1 MKLLAALALKTFEE
15 LPLEKRYQLLRQYIR
30 YVEALL
36 TEGETPMLFLEWFIT
51 HAGKEE
57 SP

>member
-36 TEGETPMLFLEWFIT
+36 RKGETPMLFLEWFIT
-51 HAGKEE
+51 HTGKEQ
-57 SP
+57 P

>member
-36 TEGETPMLFLEWFIT
+36 IEGEIPMLFLEWFIT
-51 HAGKEE
+51 RTDKEQL
-57 SP
+57 S